1 MLGKRKAQRDLFDV
15 GNVFP
20 IALDPASFH
29 GQLARA
35 ADQLFRDA
43 DFATFYAERLG
54 RPSTPPSLLALLTL
68 MHHECGCSDL
78 EAVERTAY
86 DLRWAAV
93 LRRAAGTPLCAKS
106 TFQLFRA
113 HLILHDGVRMVFE
126 QSIAE
131 ARRAGLLKRGALTV
145 ALDTKPILGRGA
157 VADTYNLLA
166 TGIQQLGRALAAG
179 AGQEPEAWALAHDL
193 SRYFGASVKGSA
205 DLDWSDAEARKQF
218 LAEIVTDAR
227 RLLRAAGCAPAGD
240 EGAAVREAAAL
251 LTQLLLQDV
260 VETAGAD
267 GTPQAAIKQGT
278 APERIPSA
286 TDPEQRHGRKSAS
299 KRFTGHKASVAVDV
313 ESQLILDARVLAGS
327 AGDASEALTQVER
340 VEAATGQTV
349 AATLGDCAFGGGET
363 RQAFAVA
370 GRELV
375 AKVPQESE
383 NGGLFPKH
391 AFVIDLEQNHVTCP
405 GGQTSGRFTPE
416 KDGGKTFHFG
426 AACRECPLRAHCTT
440 AAGGRTVAVHAQ
452 EARLR
457 AARAAQATPEGRAQ
471 LRARVVVEHR
481 LARLGQLGVGQAR
494 YRGRQK
500 TGFQLLLLA
509 AVANLRWTWNWK
521 GRQQAGETAT
531 GASDREAAPADGATA
546 GAPIGTAAGGAAVAG
561 GQIGS
566 AVGRRPIFTALGGRK
581 ATAPAGSRWPS
592 LTHLLTPA
600 GAFGAPTAAFR
611 PCF

>member
-1 MLGKRKAQRDLFDV
+1 MLGKRQAQRNLFDV

-20 IALDPASFH
+20 VALDPASFH
-29 GQLARA
+29 GQLAVA
-35 ADQLFRDA
+35 AERLFRDE
-43 DFATFYAERLG
+43 DFAAFYAAGVG
-54 RPSTPPSLLALLTL
+54 RSSSPPSLLALTTL
-68 MHHECGCSDL
+68 LQHESGCSDL
-78 EAVERTAY
+78 EAVRRTAY

-93 LRRAAGTPLCAKS
+93 LRRPAGTPLCVKS
-106 TFQLFRA
+106 TLQLFRA
-113 HLILHDGVRMVFE
+113 HLILHDGVRQVFE

-131 ARRAGLLKRGALTV
+131 ARRAGLLKRGALSI

-157 VADTYNLLA
+157 VEDTYNLLS
-166 TGIQQLGRALAAG
+166 TGIQQLVRALAG
-179 AGQEPEAWALAHDL
+179 AAAQEPEAWAQAHDL
-193 SRYFGASVKGSA
+193 RRYYGPSVKGSA
-205 DLDWSDAEARKQF
+205 DLDWSDPEARNQL

-227 RLLRAAGCAPAGD
+227 RLLRLAGAGLPG
-240 EGAAVREAAAL
+240 ETAAAVREAAAL

-260 VETAGAD
+260 VETSGAA

-313 ESQLILDARVLAGS
+313 ESQLILDATVLAGS
-327 AGDASEALTQVER
+327 AGDASEAREQVER

-363 RQAFAVA
+363 RQAFADA

-383 NGGLFPKH
+383 NGGLFPKR
-391 AFVIDLEQNHVTCP
+391 AFVIDLEQNTVTCP

-426 AACRECPLRAHCTT
+426 VACQGCPLRAHCTT

-452 EARLR
+452 EALLR
-457 AARAAQATPEGRAQ
+457 AARAAQATPAGRER

-500 TGFQLLLLA
+500 TGFQLLILA
-509 AVANLRWTWNWK
+509 AIANLRWTWNWK
-521 GRQQAGETAT
+521 QRQRGAAAGAEVTAAAGT
-531 GASDREAAPADGATA
+531 TASGATA
-546 GAPIGTAAGGAAVAG
+546 GAPAETAAGGAAVEVQTGAA
-561 GQIGS
+561 S
-566 AVGRRPIFTALGGRK
+566 GGRSVF
-581 ATAPAGSRWPS
+581 APAGGRHAPAAPWLHWLV
-592 LTHLLTPA
+592 LTHS
-600 GAFGAPTAAFR
+600 
-611 PCF
+611 

>member
-1 MLGKRKAQRDLFDV
+1 MLGKRQAQRDLFDV

-20 IALDPASFH
+20 VALDPASFH
-29 GQLARA
+29 GQLAAA
-35 ADQLFRDA
+35 ADRLFRDE
-43 DFATFYAERLG
+43 DFTAFYAERLG
-54 RPSTPPSLLALLTL
+54 RSSTPPSLLALMTL
-68 MHHECGCSDL
+68 MQHEGGCSDA
-78 EAVERTAY
+78 EAVARTAM

-93 LRRAAGTPLCAKS
+93 LRRAAGTPLCVKS

-113 HLILHDGVRMVFE
+113 HLILHDGVRTVFE

-157 VADTYNLLA
+157 VEDTYNLLA
-166 TGIQQLGRALAAG
+166 TGIQQLVRALAAG
-179 AGQEPEAWALAHDL
+179 AGQEPEAWAPAHDL
-193 SRYFGASVKGSA
+193 GRYFGPSVKGSA
-205 DLDWSDAEARKQF
+205 DLDWSDPAARNQF

-227 RLLRAAGCAPAGD
+227 RLLRLAGTALSG
-240 EGAAVREAAAL
+240 EGAEAVREAAAL

-260 VETAGAD
+260 VETTGAD

-313 ESQLILDARVLAGS
+313 ESQLILDATVLAGS
-327 AGDASEALTQVER
+327 AGDASEALPQVER
-340 VEAATGQTV
+340 VEATTGQAV
-349 AATLGDCAFGGGET
+349 AKALGDCAFGGGET
-363 RQAFAVA
+363 RQAFAEA

-375 AKVPQESE
+375 AKVPQASE

-391 AFVIDLEQNHVTCP
+391 AFVIDLEQHTVTCP
-405 GGQTSGRFTPE
+405 GGRTSGRFTPE

-426 AACRECPLRAHCTT
+426 AACRDCPLRAHCTT

-500 TGFQLLLLA
+500 TGFQLLILA
-509 AVANLRWTWNWK
+509 AIANLRWTWNWK
-521 GRQQAGETAT
+521 QRQRGAAAEAEGTAAAGTTA
-531 GASDREAAPADGATA
+531 SGATA
-546 GAPIGTAAGGAAVAG
+546 GASAAGGATVEVR
-561 GQIGS
+561 IG
-566 AVGRRPIFTALGGRK
+566 AARGGRSVF
-581 ATAPAGSRWPS
+581 APAGGRPAPPAPW
-592 LTHLLTPA
+592 LHWLVRTHSLTPA
-600 GAFGAPTAAFR
+600 LTFGTSNAAFR
-611 PCF
+611 PRF